1 MKRRTFLKLSAAS
14 AAYALERNA
23 SGAPH
28 LQKMWAGSTLPNIPG
43 LSDLAGVPASH
54 VYFDLFNLPL
64 AMNDWGFAQSV
75 KSVSGISAIAFPP
88 YACCGV
94 PEIPWSPGFLTT
106 CDLFLN
112 NQLLAMWAPPGN
124 SITYTWFPHCVVR
137 EQIADELRFRTTLAM
152 PPNQRAV
159 LQKIEI
165 QNLSKSRRTVSLG
178 FSIRAGVTRK
188 TNPWFNNSP
197 AEADNDVA
205 WSAETG
211 RLTFVAR
218 HSSAASAQGIHPPA
232 QRVVAGNM
240 LMYELALGPGEKKE
254 LRYVNAIAENAG
266 TANRLHD
273 QLQANF
279 DSAMNENERNFE
291 RLVHSAFTPNN
302 SDFSGHL
309 PQLITKDESLWN
321 LYHNGFK
328 NLLSARR
335 RSPDSAYGPTF
346 ITLSGHVL
354 PTLSF
359 PWDTALS
366 GLSLALL
373 DPEPL
378 RNLAE
383 VWFLQDMHA
392 HLATDHVSGQA
403 VGPWYGVNDM
413 SIVSCARDYLRVTG
427 DFGWLDKRIGGHTV
441 LDHLSDHALYWKKL
455 QTTNSGL
462 GDYGKIEN
470 LLEVVSTYLHE
481 VAGMNAGNV
490 SSMRFVAALL
500 DRKGD
505 STGAQKLRAEAQDL
519 AMRINRL
526 LYVEGKGWWRC
537 GQPDGSF
544 NEVRHC
550 YDFLAVLDNMP
561 GDLTAKQKQEMAHF
575 FWEQLHSRVW
585 MRALASGD
593 PDATWNIRPDH
604 SCLGAYAAWPPM
616 CAKGLYKADSPE
628 RIAPWLR
635 ELAKAGNQGPIGQ
648 AHFTEDIV
656 APVQGAAFKCPN
668 DAPYINDWCCISGG
682 AFCNLV
688 IDSIFNAD
696 LTLFDGIH
704 AQPRLAEFDS
714 KARLEGLHYQGA
726 EYTITQ
732 AGAKKQS

>member
-1 MKRRTFLKLSAAS
+1 MRRRTFLKLSAAT
-14 AAYALERNA
+14 AAAALERNA
-23 SGAPH
+23 FS
-28 LQKMWAGSTLPNIPG
+28 AGTDGDRLLPGIPR
-43 LSDLAGVPASH
+43 LRDLASIPITH
-54 VYFDLFNLPL
+54 TYFDLFNLPV
-64 AMNDWGFAQSV
+64 AMNDWGSAQVV

-94 PEIPWSPGFLTT
+94 PEIAWSPGFLTT
-106 CDLFLN
+106 CDLFVN
-112 NQLLAMWAPPGN
+112 DQLLAVCAPPGN
-124 SITYTWFPHCVVR
+124 RITYTWFPHCVVR

-152 PPNQRAV
+152 PPDQRAV
-159 LQKIEI
+159 VQRIEI
-165 QNLSKSRRTVSLG
+165 QNISHSRRAISIG
-178 FSIRAGVTRK
+178 FSIRAGVTKK
-188 TNPWFNNSP
+188 TGPWFTNSP
-197 AEADNDVA
+197 AEADNQQT

-211 RLTFVAR
+211 RLTFTSR
-218 HSSAASAQGIHPPA
+218 HSLAVSAQGIHPPA
-232 QRVVAGNM
+232 QRVIAGNM
-240 LMYELALGPGEKKE
+240 LMYEISLGPGEKRE
-254 LRYVNAIAENAG
+254 LHYVNAIAENADA
-266 TANRLHD
+266 ANRLYDH
-273 QLQANF
+273 LQANF
-279 DSAMNENERNFE
+279 SNALEDNERAFE
-291 RLVHSAFTPNN
+291 RLVRSAFTPGN
-302 SDFSGHL
+302 SDFSGYL
-309 PQLITKDESLWN
+309 PQLITKDETLWN
-321 LYHNGFK
+321 LYYNGFK

-346 ITLSGHVL
+346 ITLGGHVL

-378 RNLAE
+378 RNLVE
-383 VWFLQDMHA
+383 VWFQQDMHA

-403 VGPWYGVNDM
+403 VGPWYAVNDM

-427 DFGWLDKRIGGHTV
+427 DFGWLDKRIGSRTV
-441 LDHLSDHALYWKKL
+441 MDHLSDHALYWKKL
-455 QTTNSGL
+455 QTTRSGL

-500 DRKGD
+500 ERHGD
-505 STGAQKLRAEAQDL
+505 STGAQKLRTEAQEL
-519 AMRINRL
+519 AQHINRL
-526 LYVEGKGWWRC
+526 LYVDGKGWWRC

-544 NEVRHC
+544 HEVRHC
-550 YDFLAVLDNMP
+550 YDFLAVLDNMAD
-561 GDLTAKQKQEMAHF
+561 DLTSKQRKEMAQF
-575 FWEQLHSRVW
+575 FWEQLHSRTW

-648 AHFTEDIV
+648 AHFTEDVV
-656 APVQGAAFKCPN
+656 APVQGGAYKCPN

-688 IDSIFNAD
+688 IDSIFHAD

-704 AQPRLAEFDS
+704 AQPRLSEFDS
-714 KARLEGLHYQGA
+714 EARLEGLHYQGKK
-726 EYTITQ
+726 YSVTQ
-732 AGAKKQS
+732 SGVKTT